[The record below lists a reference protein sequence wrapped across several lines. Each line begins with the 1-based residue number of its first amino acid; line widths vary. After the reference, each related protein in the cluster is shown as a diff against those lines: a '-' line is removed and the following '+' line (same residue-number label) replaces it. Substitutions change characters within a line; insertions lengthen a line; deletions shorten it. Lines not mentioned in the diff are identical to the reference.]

1 MSDMQDLNYSH
12 ALRQSLDP
20 EFAPEL
26 GGIEGLI
33 AEFDLADR
41 PDRFSLVLQKLRR
54 SRQNVVPQL
63 LSRLETDDVALSKKA
78 ALALGYLRSP
88 QAIPAL
94 TAIASDPERMIFP
107 QAMIALSHI
116 GSSESFNI
124 LISFLQSPSVQ
135 IQAAAAR
142 VLGKSNLTAA
152 APLVDALKYSEDLV
166 KINAAHSL
174 GQLAAPIAVTTLI
187 QMLSY
192 SVTAIRLESAWALAQ
207 IRSPLAAVPLANLLT
222 DPDIGIQSQ
231 AVAALKNIGEPA
243 LEAIASML
251 KHSSS
256 NTRSIAARTLGQMGL
271 LETVPLLADLIQA
284 DQVVFVQ
291 CEAIGALGEI
301 GASAQSYDAVFHLSP
316 LLKYSDRPIRNAA
329 VRALKQINSSE
340 SQEVLRANEL
350 NLVPSQARSQSK
362 SQPSMD
368 NVLDDMTVIQW

>member
-1 MSDMQDLNYSH
+1 MQDLNYSQIH
-12 ALRQSLDP
+12 QSLET

-41 PDRFSLVLQKLRR
+41 PDRFTAVLQKLRR

-94 TAIASDPERMIFP
+94 AAIAGDPERMIFP
-107 QAMIALSHI
+107 QAMTALSHV

-124 LISFLQSPSVQ
+124 LISLLQSPSVQ

-142 VLGKSNLTAA
+142 VLGKSNMTAA
-152 APLVDALKYSEDLV
+152 APLVDALKQGEDLV

-174 GQLAAPIAVTTLI
+174 GQLAAPLAVTALI
-187 QMLSY
+187 QMLNY
-192 SVTAIRLESAWALAQ
+192 PVTAIRLESAWALAQ
-207 IRSPLAAVPLANLLT
+207 IRSPLASVPLANLLT
-222 DPDIGIQSQ
+222 EPDIGIQSQ
-231 AVAALKNIGEPA
+231 AVAGLKNIGAPA

-271 LETVPLLADLIQA
+271 VEAIPLLAEVIQQDEA
-284 DQVVFVQ
+284 VFVQ
-291 CEAIGALGEI
+291 CEAVGALAEI
-301 GASAQSYDAVFHLSP
+301 GASVQSYDAVFHLSP
-316 LLKYSDRPIRNAA
+316 LLKHSDRSLRNAA
-329 VRALKQINSSE
+329 TRALKQINSFE
-340 SQEVLRANEL
+340 SQEVLRVNDL
-350 NLVPSQARSQSK
+350 NLLPVRSRSQ
-362 SQPSMD
+362 PTMD
-368 NVLDDMTVIQW
+368 NILDDMTVIQW